1 MAGNQDR
8 ETWPK
13 PIGKGNRWVL
23 YRTTPT
29 PTPTPIP
36 IPNPNLYPNPNP
48 IPNPNPN
55 FNPNPN
61 PIGKGNRRGRIG
73 SHRPWL

>member
-23 YRTTPT
+23 IRTTPT

-36 IPNPNLYPNPNP
+36 IPNLYPNPN
-48 IPNPNPN
+48 PNPNPN

-61 PIGKGNRRGRIG
+61 PIGKGNRRGRKGGHI
-73 SHRPWL
+73 PWL